1 MSSTSHLTNMLSNT
15 KSIEE
20 EIRLYDYYILIKEIC
35 QEVLPQI
42 VREEIQKVREDLIIN
57 VIPEINGRQANLKG
71 LENDIVQ
78 IVREAIKG

>member
-1 MSSTSHLTNMLSNT
+1 MSSTLHLTNMLSNT

-20 EIRLYDYYILIKEIC
+20 EIRIYDIYILIKEIC

-42 VREEIQKVREDLIIN
+42 VREEIQKVREEIKIN
-57 VIPEINGRQANLKG
+57 VIPEINGRQINLKG

-78 IVREAIKG
+78 IVREAIKE

>member
-20 EIRLYDYYILIKEIC
+20 ELRLYDIYILIKEIC

-42 VREEIQKVREDLIIN
+42 VREEIQKVREEIKIN
-57 VIPEINGRQANLKG
+57 VIPEINGRQINLKG
-71 LENDIVQ
+71 LENDVVQ

>member
-1 MSSTSHLTNMLSNT
+1 MSSTLHLTNMLSNT

-20 EIRLYDYYILIKEIC
+20 ELRLYDIYILIKEIC

-42 VREEIQKVREDLIIN
+42 VREEIQKVREDLILN

-71 LENDIVQ
+71 LENDVIQ
-78 IVREAIKG
+78 IVKEALKR

>member
-20 EIRLYDYYILIKEIC
+20 EIRLYDIYILIKEIC

-42 VREEIQKVREDLIIN
+42 VREEIQKVREEIKIN

-71 LENDIVQ
+71 LEDDVIQ
-78 IVREAIKG
+78 IVKEALKR